1 MTSGHDLKQSEAL
14 FYRITQ
20 TDSSL
25 PQSVDNYYTMLS
37 KAQKA
42 CKGF

>member
-1 MTSGHDLKQSEAL
+1 MTSGHDPKQSEAL

-25 PQSVDNYYTMLS
+25 PQSVDNYHMMLP
-37 KAQKA
+37 KAQKV